1 MFKKY
6 KVGFSIAAVYIGA
19 VMGAGFATGQ
29 ELVQYFVRFGAAG
42 LIGIIACGGVFALVG
57 FKVLYFMH
65 VRGLR
70 DYREFL
76 RCVMGSGLGAAA
88 EAVSFCFIVALYS
101 SMLAASGALAYQ
113 WLGINRL
120 WGSVTMTI
128 ICSLLVIGGVKS
140 LGFVNVLLCPLL
152 IGGSALVGLW
162 LYFGSVQ
169 VFAPAMRIDDNI
181 LGSAVIYVSYNVI
194 SSVSLLCAVSKQV
207 RNLRD
212 ALIGGIVGGIIVGL
226 IGLALA
232 LPLYKYFDLTA
243 NSELPVFSLIS
254 GGNGMLKTGYILLL
268 IAAILTTA
276 LGNCYSAVEC
286 LCPTEKGERVMWVL
300 LVGLASLLLSQMG
313 FQNIVGRMYYV
324 FGCLGVA
331 ELAVIVSLKL
341 KKY

>member
-1 MFKKY
+1 MVKKY

-29 ELVQYFVRFGAAG
+29 ELVQYFVRFGVAG
-42 LIGIIACGGVFALVG
+42 LLGILACGAVFALVG

-65 VRGLR
+65 MRELR
-70 DYREFL
+70 DYRGFL
-76 RCVMGSGLGAAA
+76 RCIMGSRLGAAA
-88 EAVSFCFIVALYS
+88 EMVSFCFIVALYS

-120 WGSVTMTI
+120 WGSGVMML

-140 LGFVNVLLCPLL
+140 LGAVNFLLCPLL

-181 LGSAVIYVSYNVI
+181 LGSAVVYVSYNVI

-212 ALIGGIVGGIIVGL
+212 AVIGGVAGGLIVGI

-243 NSELPVFSLIS
+243 GSELPVLSLIS
-254 GGNGMLKTGYILLL
+254 GSGSVLKTGYILLL

-286 LCPTEKGERVMWVL
+286 LCPKDKSERVIWVI
-300 LVGLASLLLSQMG
+300 LVGAASLLLSQLG

-324 FGCLGVA
+324 FGCLGVV
-331 ELAVIVSLKL
+331 ELAIIVSLK
-341 KKY
+341 